1 MEKFPGL
8 HIYHYAPY
16 DPAALK
22 RLMGRYATREEEID
36 RMLRAKLF
44 VDLYQVVRHGIRAGV
59 ESYSIKRLEPLYVFE
74 RETVLADANVALANL
89 QANLELDDIPSIADE
104 TKVVVRAYNKDD
116 CSSAASLRNWLE
128 TLRAKLIAAGTDV
141 PRPVP
146 GDGAPN
152 EKITDWLIK
161 IRGLIEKLTVDI
173 PADPEERDEEQQA
186 RWILANILDW
196 HRREDKAVWWELFR
210 LADLSVEDLLDERAG
225 LSGLT
230 YVGNVG
236 GTERAPIHRYK
247 FPPQETELRGGEDIR
262 NLGGNKLGK
271 IDSISLNEYTVDIK
285 SGRTA
290 SVPIRKPCSRTL
302 CRCTGDGR
310 FACEDRRVCG

>member
-271 IDSISLNEYTVDIK
+271 IDSISLNETRLISKAAGQHRYP
-285 SGRTA
+285 SA
-290 SVPIRKPCSRTL
+290 KPCSRTL
-302 CRCTGDGR
+302 L
-310 FACEDRRVCG
+310 